1 LCAFAWAALVK
12 PIVGDNRQAAKS
24 ISFAQT
30 AQDDDPRRIVNFDS
44 LNAGRKLA
52 EK

>member
-1 LCAFAWAALVK
+1 LCAFAWAALAK
-12 PIVGDNRQAAKS
+12 AIAGDNRQAAK
-24 ISFAQT
+24 A
-30 AQDDDPRRIVNFDS
+30 DPSHKPLRMTILVGSSNFDS